1 MPGNGAVFSYM
12 HWWKKYCSTP
22 GNICGIPLL
31 SPDLNSFQAPCI
43 IEKYNPIRNAFKMR
57 EAGSSG
63 ILAGIQKHAAP
74 QITVFKYFNKL
85 I

>member
-12 HWWKKYCSTP
+12 HWWKKYCSTS
-22 GNICGIPLL
+22 GIICGIPL
-31 SPDLNSFQAPCI
+31 PARDSFQY
-43 IEKYNPIRNAFKMR
+43 KYNLSRNALQLR

-63 ILAGIQKHAAP
+63 MLDAIQKQAAP
-74 QITVFKYFNKL
+74 QITVFKCFNKL